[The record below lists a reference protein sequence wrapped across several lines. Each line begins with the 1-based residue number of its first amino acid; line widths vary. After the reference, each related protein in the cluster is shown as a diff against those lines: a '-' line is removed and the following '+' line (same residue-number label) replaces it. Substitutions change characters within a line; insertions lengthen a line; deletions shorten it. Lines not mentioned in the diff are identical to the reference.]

1 MFYLYQLDMECDMEN
16 KDWINDYEL
25 LKQVSR
31 ANPYTAPDG
40 YFDNLSDRI
49 MSLKNIRT
57 YTENTPGDGF
67 TVPSN
72 YFEDLTVNMQ
82 SRKVIDD
89 AAGKEGTGFTVP
101 DGYFEVLTSNIESR
115 VAIEEAINK
124 ENAGFV
130 VPEGYFEVLASNL
143 QSRIALEELKEEE
156 AGFSLPE
163 GYFDDL
169 ASAIQSRIAVEEAIG
184 EPAEIFTVPEGY
196 FEQLNNNILDKTVNA
211 EKIVRLKPVVN
222 NNRGGIVRRLIS
234 STAFKYA
241 TAACFAVAIGSGVL
255 LTQIG
260 NKPND
265 HLHSFLHKQLSTVP
279 INDIKS
285 YLQLNV
291 DAGDAQQTMATEGA
305 NVNDQD
311 LKDALQSYADSV
323 Q

>member
-1 MFYLYQLDMECDMEN
+1 MEN
-16 KDWINDYEL
+16 KDWLNDYKL

-31 ANPYTAPDG
+31 ANPFTVPDG

-49 MSLKNIRT
+49 TSLKNIRN
-57 YTENTPGDGF
+57 YRENYPGDGF
-67 TVPSN
+67 TVPAN
-72 YFEDLTVNMQ
+72 YFEELASTIQ
-82 SRKVIDD
+82 SRKIIDD
-89 AAGKEGTGFTVP
+89 AAGKDDTGFVVP
-101 DGYFEVLTSNIESR
+101 DGYFEVLSSNIESR
-115 VAIEEAINK
+115 IALEEAFDK

-143 QSRIALEELKEEE
+143 QSRIAIGEIKEEE
-156 AGFSLPE
+156 AGFTVPE
-163 GYFDDL
+163 GYFDEL

-184 EPAEIFTVPEGY
+184 EPSGMFAVPEGY
-196 FEQLNNNILDKTVNA
+196 FEQLSNNILGKTVNA
-211 EKIVRLKPVVN
+211 EKVVRLKAVAN
-222 NNRGGIVRRLIS
+222 NNRGAIVRRLFS

-241 TAACFAVAIGSGVL
+241 TAACFIVAIGGGL
-255 LTQIG
+255 FLNQIG
-260 NKPND
+260 NEPND
-265 HLHSFLHKQLSTVP
+265 HQHSFLHTQLSTVP

-291 DAGDAQQTMATEGA
+291 DAGDTQQTMATEGA

>member
-1 MFYLYQLDMECDMEN
+1 MEN
-16 KDWINDYEL
+16 KDWLNDYEL

-31 ANPYTAPDG
+31 ANPFTVPDG
-40 YFDNLSDRI
+40 YFDDLSDRI

-57 YTENTPGDGF
+57 YRENNPGDGF
-67 TVPSN
+67 TVPAN
-72 YFEDLTVNMQ
+72 YFEDLTANMQ

-89 AAGKEGTGFTVP
+89 AAGKEGTGFIVP

-115 VAIEEAINK
+115 ITIEEALNK
-124 ENAGFV
+124 ENTGFV

-143 QSRIALEELKEEE
+143 QSRIALEELKEDE
-156 AGFSLPE
+156 AGFSVPE
-163 GYFDDL
+163 GYFDEL

-184 EPAEIFTVPEGY
+184 EPAEIFAVPEGY
-196 FEQLNNNILDKTVNA
+196 FEQLSNNILDKTVNA

-222 NNRGGIVRRLIS
+222 NNRGAIVRKLFS

-241 TAACFAVAIGSGVL
+241 TAACFMVAIGGGILIS
-255 LTQIG
+255 QIG
-260 NKPND
+260 SEPND
-265 HLHSFLHKQLSTVP
+265 HQHSFLHKQLSTVP

-291 DAGDAQQTMATEGA
+291 DAGETQQTMATQGT

>member
-1 MFYLYQLDMECDMEN
+1 MEN
-16 KDWINDYEL
+16 KDWLNDYEL

-31 ANPYTAPDG
+31 ANPFTVPDG

-49 MSLKNIRT
+49 MALKNIRI
-57 YTENTPGDGF
+57 YRENNPGDGF
-67 TVPSN
+67 TIPPN
-72 YFEDLTVNMQ
+72 YFEDLASNIQ
-82 SRKVIDD
+82 SRRVIGD
-89 AAGKEGTGFTVP
+89 AAGKADAGFIVP
-101 DGYFEVLTSNIESR
+101 DGYFEVLASNIESR
-115 VAIEEAINK
+115 IALEEALDK

-156 AGFSLPE
+156 AGFSVPE
-163 GYFDDL
+163 GYFHEL

-184 EPAEIFTVPEGY
+184 EPSGMFAVPEGY
-196 FEQLNNNILDKTVNA
+196 FEQLSSSILDKTVNA

-222 NNRGGIVRRLIS
+222 NNRGAIVRKLFS

-241 TAACFAVAIGSGVL
+241 TAACFAVAIGGGVL

-260 NKPND
+260 NEPND
-265 HLHSFLHKQLSTVP
+265 HQHSFLHKQLSTVP

-291 DAGDAQQTMATEGA
+291 DAGDTQQTMATEGA
-305 NVNDQD
+305 NVNDED